1 MGGVHCTALAYT
13 CLPRPKQSR
22 RTAWP
27 PLWPRRVRTDRP
39 RDPIIEPVPTVHL
52 TDAAIN
58 SGTQPNSKPE
68 PAWITGASPV
78 VLCHA
83 RLFCLRAILFE
94 ESASS
99 SRRCREFLLSAGFH
113 ANLPLCAKCVAQQN
127 RCVPCVHGAIS
138 VAFSGSVRALKS
150 RHSYFNA
157 GTVFSSCQVF
167 SVRHLVASANLRQ
180 RRSSS
185 YGNAR
190 DFFRRNSFCLR

>member
-1 MGGVHCTALAYT
+1 MGGANCTALAYT

-68 PAWITGASPV
+68 PAWIKGASLV

-94 ESASS
+94 EPASS
-99 SRRCREFLLSAGFH
+99 SRRSREFLLSAGFY

-127 RCVPCVHGAIS
+127 RCVLCVHGAVA
-138 VAFSGSVRALKS
+138 VAFSDSVRASEFPTFLFQ
-150 RHSYFNA
+150 RGDRFQQL
-157 GTVFSSCQVF
+157 SSV
-167 SVRHLVASANLRQ
+167 LRSPFGSQ
-180 RRSSS
+180 CESLT
-185 YGNAR
+185 APLLQLWQ
-190 DFFRRNSFCLR
+190 C